1 MRVWN
6 EYAVEYRAKRD
17 ELLSELTERYR
28 EAEESG
34 DAETQFNKKSA

>member
-17 ELLSELTERYR
+17 GLLSELTAKYR
-28 EAEESG
+28 AAEENG
-34 DAETQFNKKSA
+34 DAEARFNKKSA

>member
-17 ELLSELTERYR
+17 ELLSELTARYR
-28 EAEESG
+28 AAEESG
-34 DAETQFNKKSA
+34 GTV

>member
-17 ELLSELTERYR
+17 GLLSELTAKYR
-28 EAEESG
+28 AAEENG
-34 DAETQFNKKSA
+34 DAEAQFNKKSA